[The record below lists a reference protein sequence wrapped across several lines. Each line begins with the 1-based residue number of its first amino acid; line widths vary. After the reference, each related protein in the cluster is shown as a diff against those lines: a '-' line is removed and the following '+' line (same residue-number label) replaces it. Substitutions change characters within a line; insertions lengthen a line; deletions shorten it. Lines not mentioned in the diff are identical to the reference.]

1 MPIQA
6 VILDVGG
13 VLLHERSHAK
23 RAMWEERLGLAQGQL
38 TRTVLESEPANKAAS
53 GEVSEG
59 DVWRSVGRR
68 LSLNDEQAAALQRDF
83 WASEELDLPLVCF
96 LQNLRP
102 QVKMGILSNAWSEAR
117 AFHNARFKFDTWV
130 DAAVYSAEV
139 KLLKPD
145 PRIYRL
151 LMAQLNLPPEACVF
165 VDDKLSNVEAAQRL
179 GMHGVWY
186 HDTAQAI
193 ADIQSCVN
201 G

>member
-6 VILDVGG
+6 IILDVGG

-23 RAMWEERLGLAQGQL
+23 RAVWEERLGLAPGQL
-38 TRTVLESEPANKAAS
+38 TRTVLESGPAHKAAS
-53 GEVSEG
+53 GEVSES
-59 DVWRSVGRR
+59 DVWRSVGRW
-68 LSLNDEQAAALQRDF
+68 LSLNDEQASALHRDF
-83 WASEELDLPLVCF
+83 WACEELDEALVRF
-96 LQNLRP
+96 LKDLRP
-102 QVKMGILSNAWSEAR
+102 RVKIGILSNAWSEAR

-145 PRIYRL
+145 PRIYQIVL
-151 LMAQLNLPPEACVF
+151 GQLNLPSKACVF

-179 GMHGVWY
+179 GMQGVWY
-186 HDTAQAI
+186 RETQQAI
-193 ADIQSCVN
+193 ADIQSCLS